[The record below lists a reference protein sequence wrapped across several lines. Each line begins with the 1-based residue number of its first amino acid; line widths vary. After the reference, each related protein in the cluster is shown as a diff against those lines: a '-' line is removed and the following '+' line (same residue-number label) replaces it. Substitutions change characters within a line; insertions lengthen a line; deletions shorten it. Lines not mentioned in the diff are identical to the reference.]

1 MNPEPKHPSSAFS
14 SLRRPLP
21 SRGGYLFNLYKT
33 KTTMTKLWQKS
44 TTDTQSDIS
53 KKVEAFTVGNDF
65 ELDQV
70 LVSYDVLAS
79 KVHARALNKAGI
91 LSDNELVKLTG
102 ALSQVLKNWEMGEF
116 KISVQDE
123 DMHTAIENFLIDK
136 LGDLGKKIHTGRS
149 RNDQVLTA
157 VRLYEKGSL
166 KSILNEVKVFASL
179 LIEFGEN
186 YKKMPMPGYTH
197 TRKAMLS
204 SVGLWAGGFAEML
217 VMQKEASKGIKA
229 LIDRCPLGT
238 AAGFGT
244 TFDLDRKFEAKE
256 LGFSGPLVC
265 ATTAQLSRGWV
276 ELQLVQYLM
285 GITAILNRF
294 ASDVIQFSSEAYPF
308 FDLDDAICTGS
319 SIMPQK
325 KNPDVAE
332 LLRAGHAEVIGAAAT
347 LQAITANL
355 GSGYHRDLQLTKEP
369 VIRSV
374 EKTLSLLQAAQ
385 LLISAITPSAD
396 NLKEAI
402 TNELFAAE
410 AANKLVKE
418 KGVAFREAYRA
429 VAEDLASRDGWTLTN
444 VLKEYTHLGSPGVP
458 GINDL
463 RDRVEAD

>member
-1 MNPEPKHPSSAFS
+1 MS
-14 SLRRPLP
+14 
-21 SRGGYLFNLYKT
+21 
-33 KTTMTKLWQKS
+33 KLWQKS

-70 LVSYDVLAS
+70 LVPYDVMAS

-91 LSDNELVKLTG
+91 LTDDELEKLTG
-102 ALSQVLKNWEMGEF
+102 ALSKVLKRWEDGEF
-116 KISVQDE
+116 TITVQDE
-123 DMHTAIENFLIDK
+123 DMHTAIENFLTDK

-157 VRLYEKGSL
+157 VRLYEKNSL
-166 KSILNEVKVFASL
+166 DKILNEVRKLTLL
-179 LIEFGEN
+179 LIEFGE
-186 YKKMPMPGYTH
+186 KHEKMPMPGFTH

-217 VMQKEASKGIKA
+217 ILQKESSAGIKA

-244 TFDLDRKFEAKE
+244 TFDIDREFEAEE
-256 LGFSGPLVC
+256 LGFSGPLIC
-265 ATTAQLSRGWV
+265 STTAQLSRGWV

-294 ASDVIQFSSEAYPF
+294 ATDVIQFSSEAYPY
-308 FDLDDAICTGS
+308 FDLDDAVCTGS

-325 KNPDVAE
+325 KNPDMAE
-332 LLRAGHAEVIGAAAT
+332 LLRAGHAEVTGAAAT
-347 LQAITANL
+347 LQAITTNL
-355 GSGYHRDLQLTKEP
+355 SSGYHRDLQLTKEP
-369 VIRSV
+369 LIRSV
-374 EKTLSLLQAAQ
+374 EKTLNLLQAAQ
-385 LLISAITPSAD
+385 LLISAIIPNAD
-396 NLKEAI
+396 NLNEAI

-418 KGVAFREAYRA
+418 KGVAFREAYQTI
-429 VAEDLASRDGWTLTN
+429 AEDRESKGGCTVSN

-458 GINDL
+458 GLSNL
-463 RDRVEAD
+463 WDRVQGD